1 MPHAAAVSIPLALY
15 FASTL
20 AGGPVG
26 RPPADTPSALHGY
39 ARAAIAPDAT
49 AAQAACAR
57 LRAEGP
63 AGLDALLNEHQAVLQ
78 RGAKDPLW
86 PRVTEAIDKVAAQ
99 KDAFASRLYWYTDLE
114 QAKAAARASGR
125 PILSLH
131 LLGRLDQD
139 LSCANSRFFRTSLYA
154 DPKVSALLREHYVL
168 HWESERP
175 APKITIDF
183 GDGRK
188 LERTVTGNS
197 VHYVLDADGR
207 PVDAIPG
214 LAGAGMFRAELS
226 DDAELE
232 RSLRGLTPAER
243 AARLSKYHAIK
254 RAVLNEEWPAF
265 LVDAKPRSDAPTAL
279 AAAPLARTKAMVQ
292 GPSVRAL
299 SLLEWGD
306 APSTPTALEKDPRF
320 AALIEAHRADARLD
334 PACVALMR
342 LKEGP
347 GSGAPEGADEA
358 GFARMVTTFEDAIA
372 RDQALNHYVFHA
384 RVHGWFAEQGMAPTL
399 ASLDRGIYQQLF
411 LTPASDPWLGL
422 VPADTYT
429 ATDRGGLLV
438 LDQAR

>member
-1 MPHAAAVSIPLALY
+1 MSSRLAVILPLSIY
-15 FASTL
+15 FASAI

-26 RPPADTPSALHGY
+26 RPPADTPSALHAD
-39 ARAAIAPDAT
+39 ARVAVARDAA
-49 AAQAACAR
+49 AANAAVAR
-57 LRAEGP
+57 LRAEGQ
-63 AGLDALLNEHQAVLQ
+63 AGLDALLAEHKDVLD
-78 RGAKDPLW
+78 RGTKDPLW
-86 PRVTEAIDKVAAQ
+86 PRVTKAIDKVAAQ

-154 DPKVSALLREHYVL
+154 DPKVSALLRENFVL

-226 DDAELE
+226 EDAELE
-232 RSLRGLTPAER
+232 HSLRGLAPAER
-243 AARLSKYHAIK
+243 AARLSKHHALK

-265 LVDAKPRSDAPTAL
+265 MVDATPSADAPPTAL
-279 AAAPLARTKAMVQ
+279 ASAP
-292 GPSVRAL
+292 RA
-299 SLLEWGD
+299 
-306 APSTPTALEKDPRF
+306 
-320 AALIEAHRADARLD
+320 
-334 PACVALMR
+334 
-342 LKEGP
+342 
-347 GSGAPEGADEA
+347 
-358 GFARMVTTFEDAIA
+358 FEDAIV
-372 RDQALNHYVFHA
+372 RDQGGNQYVFHA
-384 RVHGWFAEQGMAPTL
+384 RIHGWFAEEAAIAPKL
-399 ASLDRGIYQQLF
+399 ATLDRRIDDQLF

-422 VPADTYT
+422 APKDAYT
-429 ATDRGGLLV
+429 ALDHGGFLRDSQV
-438 LDQAR
+438 R

>member
-1 MPHAAAVSIPLALY
+1 MSSRLAVILPLSIY
-15 FASTL
+15 FASAL

-26 RPPADTPSALHGY
+26 RPPADTPSALHAD
-39 ARAAIAPDAT
+39 ARTAVARDAT
-49 AAQAACAR
+49 AANAAVAR
-57 LRAEGP
+57 LRAEGQ
-63 AGLDALLNEHQAVLQ
+63 AGLDALLAEHKDVLD
-78 RGAKDPLW
+78 RGTKDPLW
-86 PRVTEAIDKVAAQ
+86 PRVTKAIDKVAAQ

-131 LLGRLDQD
+131 LLGRLDED

-154 DPKVSALLREHYVL
+154 DPKVSALLRENFVL

-226 DDAELE
+226 EDAELE
-232 RSLRGLTPAER
+232 HSLRGLAPAER
-243 AARLSKYHAIK
+243 AARLSKHHALK

-265 LVDAKPRSDAPTAL
+265 MVDATPGSETPTAL
-279 AAAPLARTKAMVQ
+279 AAAPRAYSKMMAQMPVVRTLA
-292 GPSVRAL
+292 P
-299 SLLEWGD
+299 LEV
-306 APSTPTALEKDPRF
+306 APAPEGYEGSPAF
-320 AALIEAHRADARLD
+320 HALIEKHRAGAELD

-347 GSGAPEGADEA
+347 GSGAPRDEA
-358 GFARMVTTFEDAIA
+358 AFARLVQAFEDAIA
-372 RDQALNHYVFHA
+372 RDQVVNQYVFHA
-384 RVHGWFAEQGMAPTL
+384 RIHGWFAEEAAIAPKL
-399 ASLDRGIYQQLF
+399 ATLDRRIYDQLF

-422 VPADTYT
+422 APPDAYT
-429 ATDRGGLLV
+429 AIDHGGFLRDSQV
-438 LDQAR
+438 R